1 LRLSVVTVLKMLT
14 TARTELEP
22 KVAVIVTVLGLAR
35 ELAEAV
41 KLTVDCPVRTVAS
54 WGTSRY
60 E

>member
-1 LRLSVVTVLKMLT
+1 MLT
-14 TARTELEP
+14 TARTELMP
-22 KVAVIVTVLGLAR
+22 NVAVMVTVLGLAR

-41 KLTVDCPVRTVAS
+41 KMTVDCPFRTTAS